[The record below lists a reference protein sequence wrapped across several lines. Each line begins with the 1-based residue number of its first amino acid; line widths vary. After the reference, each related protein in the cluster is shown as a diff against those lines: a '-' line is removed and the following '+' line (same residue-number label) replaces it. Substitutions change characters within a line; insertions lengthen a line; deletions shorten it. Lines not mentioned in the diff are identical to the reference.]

1 MEDPMRFRYLVWGT
15 AAALAGMVTLA
26 SVTAQGQAPSA
37 SPTAAAA
44 NSAVPRLADG
54 KPDMMGV
61 WAYATITPF
70 ERPDELA
77 GKTTFSDEE
86 AAEFERE
93 TLAQRDNDRRD
104 DDPARRG
111 VVNGQVSIADVAR
124 AYNQFW
130 WDYGTN
136 VVGTRQTSLVVD
148 PPDGKI
154 PALTPAARA
163 RQDERAKARERAAI
177 GPEDRSP
184 GERCINWGVAGPPMR
199 PGAYNNHVQIFQT
212 PQHVVLFNEMI
223 HDARIV
229 PMDGRGHGSI
239 RRIQGDSVGRWEGDT
254 LVVETINFTDLTSF
268 QGATE
273 NMHLVERFTRINAD
287 TLIYE
292 YTVTDPAAFVRP
304 FTVSIPM
311 TRTDSKIYEY
321 ACHEGNYGMTNL
333 LSGARAIEKAAKEA
347 ALKGSK

>member
-1 MEDPMRFRYLVWGT
+1 MRYRYFGLGM
-15 AAALAGMVTLA
+15 AAALLGMVTLA
-26 SVTAQGQAPSA
+26 SVTAEGQSQ
-37 SPTAAAA
+37 SAAA
-44 NSAVPRLADG
+44 NQSVPRTPDG
-54 KPDMMGV
+54 RPDLMGV

-70 ERPDELA
+70 ERPEEFADK
-77 GKTTFSDEE
+77 KTFTDEE
-86 AAEFERE
+86 AAQFERE
-93 TLAQRDNDRRD
+93 TLERRDNDRRD

-136 VVGTRQTSLVVD
+136 VVGTKQTSLVVD
-148 PPDGKI
+148 PPDGRI
-154 PALTPAARA
+154 PALTPAAQA
-163 RQDERAKARERAAI
+163 RQDERAVRRERAAI

-184 GERCINWGVAGPPMR
+184 GERCINWGVAGPPMV

-212 PQHVVLFNEMI
+212 PQHVVLYNEMI

-239 RRIQGDSVGRWEGDT
+239 RRIQGDSIGRWEGDT
-254 LVVETINFTDLTSF
+254 LVVETTQFTDLTSF
-268 QGATE
+268 RGATE
-273 NMHLVERFTRINAD
+273 NMHLVERFTRKDAD

-321 ACHEGNYGMTNL
+321 ACHEGNYGMFNL